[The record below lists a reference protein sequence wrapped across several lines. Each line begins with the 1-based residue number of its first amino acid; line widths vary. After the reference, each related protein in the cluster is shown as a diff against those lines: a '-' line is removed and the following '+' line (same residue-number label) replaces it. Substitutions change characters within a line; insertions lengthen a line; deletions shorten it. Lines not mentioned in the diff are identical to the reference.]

1 MFYIFGIP
9 TTAVIFVVNFFVT
22 IGDRSK
28 RIKKENQLAHSLLNE
43 KVLDNLWLLD
53 TFLKREEME
62 EMESKEFCYQSSS

>member
-22 IGDRSK
+22 IGDKPR
-28 RIKKENQLAHSLLNE
+28 RIKNENQLAHSLLNE

-62 EMESKEFCYQSSS
+62 GMESKEFCYQSSS